1 MLSMLCRNCLIR
13 ESPTGHLVKI
23 ADFAILRSSYSK
35 EYRTPRTAREDVRDV
50 DGGGNKS
57 IDGDAQDVDHYGSGG
72 VGAKE
77 VLPLRW
83 IPWEVYT
90 LVSIH
95 LGRAFSTES
104 VVWMVSVNM
113 FYKIT
118 QSFLANTYRQRYRLS
133 SWTGALRAFSAA
145 FSLSPI

>member
-35 EYRTPRTAREDVRDV
+35 EYRTVRTAREDARDV

-57 IDGDAQDVDHYGSGG
+57 IDGEAQDVDHYGSG

-95 LGRAFSTES
+95 LGRAFGTQS
-104 VVWMVSVNM
+104 VVWVVSVNM

-118 QSFLANTYRQRYRLS
+118 QSFPANTYRQRDRLS
-133 SWTGALRAFSAA
+133 SWTGALRAFPAA
-145 FSLSPI
+145 FSFSPI

>member
-1 MLSMLCRNCLIR
+1 MPSMLCRNCLIR

-57 IDGDAQDVDHYGSGG
+57 IVDGDAQDVDHYGSGG

-118 QSFLANTYRQRYRLS
+118 QSFPANTYRQRDRLS
-133 SWTGALRAFSAA
+133 SWTAALRA

>member
-35 EYRTPRTAREDVRDV
+35 EYRTPRTARDV
-50 DGGGNKS
+50 DSGNKS
-57 IDGDAQDVDHYGSGG
+57 VDDDAQDVDHYGSG

-95 LGRAFSTES
+95 LGRAIGTQS
-104 VVWMVSVNM
+104 VVWMVSDC
-113 FYKIT
+113 
-118 QSFLANTYRQRYRLS
+118 L
-133 SWTGALRAFSAA
+133 
-145 FSLSPI
+145 

>member
-50 DGGGNKS
+50 DGGNKS
-57 IDGDAQDVDHYGSGG
+57 IDDDAQDVDHYGSG

-95 LGRAFSTES
+95 LGRAFGTQS

-118 QSFLANTYRQRYRLS
+118 QSFPARFLPTIIANKTD
-133 SWTGALRAFSAA
+133 
-145 FSLSPI
+145 